1 MTIIYDIGNS
11 PIFKSVEVNGN
22 LSFLS
27 GQPAVLNTYGL
38 WVRAGTMSVGTESV
52 PFDSTVEIKLH
63 GHERSESQFVFAK
76 DIAPGNKNLIVT
88 GTLEMFGQPRTRMTR
103 LLENAYPGQT

>member
-1 MTIIYDIGNS
+1 M
-11 PIFKSVEVNGN
+11 
-22 LSFLS
+22 
-27 GQPAVLNTYGL
+27 
-38 WVRAGTMSVGTESV
+38 RAGKVSVGTESV

-88 GTLEMFGQPRTRMTR
+88 GTLEMFG
-103 LLENAYPGQT
+103 